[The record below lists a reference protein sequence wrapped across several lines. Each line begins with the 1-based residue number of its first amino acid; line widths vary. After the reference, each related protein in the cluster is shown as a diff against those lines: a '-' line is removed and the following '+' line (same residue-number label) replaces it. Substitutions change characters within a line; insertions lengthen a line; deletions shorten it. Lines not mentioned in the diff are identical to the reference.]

1 METKLKEIIDHYGVA
16 SQQKKL
22 AEEVF
27 ELQEAIKNYQDF
39 DEANSMYEGDLY
51 TIPKFR
57 DDIIEEMADVFV
69 LLNQFIVFYKITDE
83 ELNSIIKYKVNRQ
96 LERINK
102 E

>member
-27 ELQEAIKNYQDF
+27 ELQEAIREYQDF
-39 DEANSMYEGDLY
+39 DEANSVYEGDLY
-51 TIPKFR
+51 IMPKFR
-57 DDIIEEMADVFV
+57 DNIIEEIADVFV
-69 LLNQFIVFYKITDE
+69 ILGQFIEHYKIDTKEINDIM
-83 ELNSIIKYKVNRQ
+83 NFKINRQ